1 MPHSLN
7 YAEKYTGEVL
17 ETIEQGL
24 LTAPFFTTNVDWLDA
39 KTFHFTQM
47 SVSGYKNHSRTG
59 GWNSGVISQ
68 IDVPF
73 TVAHDRD
80 IQFLV
85 DKADT
90 DETARTAA
98 IEKVSMTFAEQEQ
111 VPEIDCYTFSTIAQK
126 AVEAANGLVNATA
139 LADYTKDNVYSKIV
153 AMMAKGKLKLYRQR
167 GSLVGYVHSDIMS
180 LLEVSTEI
188 KLNVQADTIVE
199 GGKAIE
205 TRVVKINGVP
215 LFEVVDTDRFKTLY
229 DYTDGCVAD
238 EDALDI
244 NVLFG
249 SVETVKTVPKISS
262 IYYFS
267 AGTHTEGD
275 GDLYQNRSLMDT
287 FVFPNGKDNKIDSIF
302 VDLSGVA
309 AYSASATYAVGDIVT
324 QGGEV
329 YVCKTAITVGETF
342 TVAKWTK
349 IS

>member
-7 YAEKYTGEVL
+7 YAEKYTGEIL
-17 ETIEQGL
+17 ESIQEGL
-24 LTAPFFTTNVDWLDA
+24 LSAPFLTTNVNWLDA

-47 SVSGYKNHSRTG
+47 SVSGYKNHARTG
-59 GWNSGVISQ
+59 GWNAGTITQ
-68 IDVPF
+68 TDKAF

-98 IEKVSMTFAEQEQ
+98 VENVSMAFVEQQ
-111 VPEIDCYTFSTIAQK
+111 QIPEIDCYTFSKIAST
-126 AVEAANGLVNATA
+126 AVAAANGLVGATA
-139 LADYTKDNVYSKIV
+139 LSGYTKDNVYSKLV
-153 AMMAKGKLKLYRQR
+153 GLMGKAKLKLYRQR
-167 GSLVGYVHSDIMS
+167 GSLVGYIDSRIMD
-180 LLEVSTEI
+180 LLAISTEL
-188 KLNVQADTIVE
+188 KLNVQSDTIVE

-229 DYTDGCVAD
+229 DFTEGCVAD
-238 EDALDI
+238 DDAFEI
-244 NVLFG
+244 NVLFA

-275 GDLYQNRSLMDT
+275 GDLYQNRSLWDT
-287 FVFPNGKDNKIDSIF
+287 FVFPNGKSGKIDSIF
-302 VDLSGVA
+302 VDLAGIP
-309 AYSASATYAVGDIVT
+309 AYATNATYEVGDVVT

-329 YVCKTAITVGETF
+329 YKNKTAIASGEAF
-342 TVAKWTK
+342 TAAKWTK
-349 IS
+349 VS